1 METNSPEDI
10 LIDNLSFKLNKGS
23 SYITDRRSVSFW
35 AQGSNIYKVDSGNRV
50 IKIQLNA
57 EDNSWLDPQSV
68 MMFFTV
74 ENGDKALNRKLRP
87 ISNPYSFFRRFRLL
101 MGNTVIEDF
110 DNFNRV
116 SHMFSKL
123 MNDGARDN
131 EDAIGFGYRYD
142 DSETK
147 TQVELSN
154 LSTNITGGNIA
165 GNEGDPATI
174 GEVNAQLNGLAA
186 LTSGDA
192 TTTTRYNAKNIKGFN
207 NKMTVGF
214 KPLCGLFSQFKY
226 IPLKYAPITLELELV
241 NSITEPIIIQT
252 GINTDL
258 GDFPDGVLAAQP
270 QNTSNKWEIN
280 NVHLKCDICHL
291 DNNLNNAYVEHLLGG
306 KALPITMTTFI
317 TQQQTV
323 AGYSQ
328 LDIQVIRSV
337 SKLVGLFITFNK
349 DPVDAVGAEEYFH
362 KEFTRFYHPMINND
376 EAVNGFYNPDYDLE
390 FSIQLGSKLYPEYPC
405 KSITECFYHL
415 RKALNL
421 PTFHQHSISSQWL
434 EYKESEFIFGFNL
447 EKVPDSSY
455 TGINTRAGQQM
466 LIKVKPLNQ
475 GVLTSSLMPD
485 RIYITLLS
493 EQIVSIKDSGI
504 ELLD

>member
-1 METNSPEDI
+1 METYSPEDI

-23 SYITDRRSVSFW
+23 SYITDRRAVSFW
-35 AQGSNIYKVDSGNRV
+35 PTGSNVYKVDSGNRV
-50 IKIQLNA
+50 LKIHLNA

-68 MMFFTV
+68 MLFFTV
-74 ENGDKALNRKLRP
+74 ENGDKDLDRKLRP

-101 MGNTVIEDF
+101 MGNTVIEDY

-142 DSETK
+142 DYETK
-147 TQVELSN
+147 NQIDQ
-154 LSTNITGGNIA
+154 ITVNNGLIA
-165 GNEGDPATI
+165 GTGTDPATRD
-174 GEVNAQLNGLAA
+174 EVNAQLAGLTA
-186 LTSGDA
+186 SGSLS
-192 TTTTRYNAKNIKGFN
+192 AKYDSVNIKGFKD
-207 NKMTVGF
+207 KMTVGF

-252 GINTDL
+252 GATT
-258 GDFPDGVLAAQP
+258 GDFPAGTVANP

-280 NVHLKCDICHL
+280 NVHLNCDICHL

-337 SKLVGLFITFNK
+337 SKLVGVFITFNK
-349 DPVDAVGAEEYFH
+349 DPVDDASAKVFH

-376 EAVNGFYNPDYDLE
+376 EDVNGFYNPDLDLE
-390 FSIQLGSKLYPEYPC
+390 FQIQLGSKLYPEYPC
-405 KSITECFYHL
+405 NSITQCFYHL

-466 LIKVKPLNQ
+466 LVKVKPLNQ
-475 GVLTSSLMPD
+475 GVLNSTLMPD